1 MYNLNDE
8 ITKKRDRRI
17 GESQYM
23 ALTRKMLKAMGIEDE
38 KIDQIIDAHT
48 ETVDGLKAYKAD
60 AERLADVEKELE
72 TLKAKGDGGLK
83 QKYDDLKA
91 EYEKY
96 KTEVENA
103 KALEAKKT
111 AYKEL
116 IKDAG
121 LSEKGSE
128 KALKYA
134 DWEKIELDSDG
145 KIKDAKDHLKDL
157 KEEWAEYVVKE
168 GEKGAETATPPENN
182 GSKMTKEEILKIKD
196 TTARQRAMVEN
207 HELFGIK

>member
-1 MYNLNDE
+1 
-8 ITKKRDRRI
+8 
-17 GESQYM
+17 M

-60 AERLADVEKELE
+60 AEKLADVEKELE

-83 QKYDDLKA
+83 QKYEDLKA

-145 KIKDAKDHLKDL
+145 KIKDAKDHLKEL

>member
-1 MYNLNDE
+1 
-8 ITKKRDRRI
+8 
-17 GESQYM
+17 M

-48 ETVDGLKAYKAD
+48 ETVEGLKAYKAD
-60 AERLADVEKELE
+60 AEKLADVEKELE

-83 QKYDDLKA
+83 QKYDELKE
-91 EYEKY
+91 EYDKY
-96 KTEVENA
+96 KAEVENA
-103 KALEAKKT
+103 KKLEAKKT

-121 LSEKGSE
+121 LSEKGAE
-128 KALKYA
+128 KAMKYA
-134 DWEKIELDSDG
+134 EWDKIVIDKDG
-145 KIKDAKDHLKDL
+145 KIEESKDHLKAL

-168 GEKGAETATPPENN
+168 GAKGAETETPPENK
-182 GSKMTKEEILKIKD
+182 GGGKMTKEEILKIKD
-196 TTARQRAMVEN
+196 TTERQKAMAEN

>member
-1 MYNLNDE
+1 
-8 ITKKRDRRI
+8 
-17 GESQYM
+17 M

-60 AERLADVEKELE
+60 AEKLADVEKELE
-72 TLKAKGDGGLK
+72 ALKAKGDGGLK

-96 KTEVENA
+96 KAEVENA

-121 LSEKGSE
+121 LSEKGAE

-134 DWEKIELDSDG
+134 EWDKIEVEDG
-145 KIKDAKDHLKDL
+145 KIKDSKEHMKAL

-168 GEKGAETATPPENN
+168 NTEGASVTNPPANN
-182 GSKMTKEEILKIKD
+182 GSSKYSSKADIMKIKD
-196 TTARQRAMVEN
+196 TAERQKAIAEN
-207 HELFGIK
+207 IDLFKK

>member
-1 MYNLNDE
+1 
-8 ITKKRDRRI
+8 
-17 GESQYM
+17 M

-60 AERLADVEKELE
+60 AEKLADVEKELE
-72 TLKAKGDGGLK
+72 ALKAKGDGGLK
-83 QKYDDLKA
+83 AKYDELKA

-96 KTEVENA
+96 KAEVENA

-111 AYKEL
+111 AYTEL

-121 LSEKGSE
+121 LSEKGIE

-134 DWEKIELDSDG
+134 SWDKIELDSDG
-145 KIKDAKDHLKDL
+145 KIKDAKDHLKEV
-157 KEEWAEYVVKE
+157 KEEWADYVVKE
-168 GEKGAETATPPENN
+168 SEAGAKVTNPPENN
-182 GSKMTKEEILKIKD
+182 GGAKMTKEEILKIKD
-196 TTARQRAMVEN
+196 TTERQKAMAEN

>member
-1 MYNLNDE
+1 
-8 ITKKRDRRI
+8 
-17 GESQYM
+17 M

-38 KIDQIIDAHT
+38 KIDQIIEAHA
-48 ETVDGLKAYKAD
+48 ETVDSLKGYKAD
-60 AERLADVEKELE
+60 AEKLADVEKELE

-91 EYEKY
+91 EYDKY
-96 KTEVENA
+96 KTETENA
-103 KALEAKKT
+103 KKLEAKKN

-121 LSEKGSE
+121 LSEKGAE

-134 DWEKIELDSDG
+134 EWDKIELDGDG
-145 KIKDAKDHLKDL
+145 KVKDSKEHLKGL

-168 GEKGAETATPPENN
+168 GSKGADTDTPPENK
-182 GSKMTKEEILKIKD
+182 GGAKMSKEEILKIKD
-196 TTARQRAMVEN
+196 TTERQKAMAEN
-207 HELFGIK
+207 HELFGI

>member
-1 MYNLNDE
+1 
-8 ITKKRDRRI
+8 
-17 GESQYM
+17 M

-38 KIDQIIDAHT
+38 KIDQIIEAHT

-60 AERLADVEKELE
+60 AEKLADVEKELE
-72 TLKAKGDGGLK
+72 TLKAKGDNGL
-83 QKYDDLKA
+83 QAKYDNLKA

-111 AYKEL
+111 AYREL

-121 LSEKGSE
+121 LSDKGAE

-134 DWEKIELDSDG
+134 EWDKIEVDDNG
-145 KIKDAKDHLKDL
+145 KIKDSKEHLKGL

-168 GEKGAETATPPENN
+168 SEKGAAVSNPPENN
-182 GSKMTKEEILKIKD
+182 GGSKTTKEDILKIKD
-196 TTARQRAMVEN
+196 TSERQKAIAEN
-207 HELFGIK
+207 LELFKK

>member
-1 MYNLNDE
+1 
-8 ITKKRDRRI
+8 
-17 GESQYM
+17 M

>member
-1 MYNLNDE
+1 
-8 ITKKRDRRI
+8 
-17 GESQYM
+17 M

-60 AERLADVEKELE
+60 AEKLADVEKELE
-72 TLKAKGDGGLK
+72 ALKAKGDGGFK
-83 QKYDDLKA
+83 AKYDELNEEFK
-91 EYEKY
+91 KY
-96 KTEVENA
+96 KAEVENA

-111 AYKEL
+111 AYTEL

-121 LSEKGSE
+121 LSEKGIE

-134 DWEKIELDSDG
+134 SWDKIELDSDG
-145 KIKDAKDHLKDL
+145 KIKDAKDHLKEV

-168 GEKGAETATPPENN
+168 SETGAKVTNPPENN
-182 GSKMTKEEILKIKD
+182 GGAKMTKEEILKIKD
-196 TTARQRAMVEN
+196 TTERQKAMAEN